1 MVSTVLADISFTS
14 RPFLSSTGTHH
25 KPSICTGARCQ
36 LKDLKRI
43 NHELREL
50 PSSEEPT
57 FYDKKIDD
65 VLAHLQAA
73 RAGLVEIAH
82 KISSEGDL

>member
-1 MVSTVLADISFTS
+1 MNPQDLPIAQLKSW
-14 RPFLSSTGTHH
+14 
-25 KPSICTGARCQ
+25 

-82 KISSEGDL
+82 GISSEGDL

>member
-1 MVSTVLADISFTS
+1 MNGEDI
-14 RPFLSSTGTHH
+14 P
-25 KPSICTGARCQ
+25 IEQ
-36 LKDLKRI
+36 LKSWLKDVLRI
-43 NHELREL
+43 SHELREL
-50 PSSEEPT
+50 PSSEKQT

-82 KISSEGDL
+82 AIQRERD

>member
-1 MVSTVLADISFTS
+1 MNSQNVPIAQLKSW
-14 RPFLSSTGTHH
+14 
-25 KPSICTGARCQ
+25 

-43 NHELREL
+43 MSELREL
-50 PSSEEPT
+50 PSSEDPT
-57 FYDKKIDD
+57 FYDNKIDD

-82 KISSEGDL
+82 EISSEGDL

>member
-1 MVSTVLADISFTS
+1 MKSEDI
-14 RPFLSSTGTHH
+14 P
-25 KPSICTGARCQ
+25 IEQ
-36 LKDLKRI
+36 LKSWLKDVKRI
-43 NHELREL
+43 SHELREL

-57 FYDKKIDD
+57 FYDNKIDD

-82 KISSEGDL
+82 VIQRERDS

>member
-1 MVSTVLADISFTS
+1 MNAADI
-14 RPFLSSTGTHH
+14 P
-25 KPSICTGARCQ
+25 IEQ
-36 LKDLKRI
+36 LKSWLKDVKRI
-43 NHELREL
+43 SHELREL
-50 PSSEEPT
+50 PESEEPT

-82 KISSEGDL
+82 GISSEGDL

>member
-1 MVSTVLADISFTS
+1 MNAADIPIEQLKSW
-14 RPFLSSTGTHH
+14 
-25 KPSICTGARCQ
+25 

-50 PSSEEPT
+50 PESESPT
-57 FYDKKIDD
+57 FYDNKIDD
-65 VLAHLQAA
+65 ILAHLQAA

-82 KISSEGDL
+82 EIQRDSYTHDP

>member
-1 MVSTVLADISFTS
+1 MNSQNVPIAQLKSW
-14 RPFLSSTGTHH
+14 
-25 KPSICTGARCQ
+25 

-50 PSSEEPT
+50 PSSEEST

-73 RAGLVEIAH
+73 RGA
-82 KISSEGDL
+82 

>member
-1 MVSTVLADISFTS
+1 MNSQDVPIAQLKSW
-14 RPFLSSTGTHH
+14 
-25 KPSICTGARCQ
+25 

-50 PSSEEPT
+50 PESEEQT
-57 FYDKKIDD
+57 FYDKKRDD

-82 KISSEGDL
+82 EISSEGDL

>member
-1 MVSTVLADISFTS
+1 MNNEDI
-14 RPFLSSTGTHH
+14 PLE
-25 KPSICTGARCQ
+25 Q
-36 LKDLKRI
+36 LKSWLKDVKRI
-43 NHELREL
+43 SHELRAFL

-57 FYDKKIDD
+57 FYGNKIGD

-82 KISSEGDL
+82 VIQRESGS

>member
-1 MVSTVLADISFTS
+1 MNSQDVPIAQLKSW
-14 RPFLSSTGTHH
+14 
-25 KPSICTGARCQ
+25 

-50 PSSEEPT
+50 PESEEPT

-73 RAGLVEIAH
+73 RAGLIEIAH
-82 KISSEGDL
+82 GISSEGDL

>member
-1 MVSTVLADISFTS
+1 MNAADIPIEQLKSW
-14 RPFLSSTGTHH
+14 
-25 KPSICTGARCQ
+25 

-50 PSSEEPT
+50 PESEKPT
-57 FYDKKIDD
+57 FYDDKILDI
-65 VLAHLQAA
+65 LAHLQAA

-82 KISSEGDL
+82 GIQNES

>member
-1 MVSTVLADISFTS
+1 MNFQDVPIAQL
-14 RPFLSSTGTHH
+14 
-25 KPSICTGARCQ
+25 KNW

-50 PSSEEPT
+50 PESEEPT

-65 VLAHLQAA
+65 VLAHLQVA

-82 KISSEGDL
+82 EIYSEGDL

>member
-1 MVSTVLADISFTS
+1 MNATDI
-14 RPFLSSTGTHH
+14 P
-25 KPSICTGARCQ
+25 IEQ
-36 LKDLKRI
+36 LKSWLKDVKRI
-43 NHELREL
+43 SHELRCL
-50 PSSEEPT
+50 PVEEEPT

-82 KISSEGDL
+82 TISSERDL

>member
-1 MVSTVLADISFTS
+1 MNGEDI
-14 RPFLSSTGTHH
+14 P
-25 KPSICTGARCQ
+25 IEQ
-36 LKDLKRI
+36 LKSWLKDVKRI
-43 NHELREL
+43 SHELREL

-57 FYDKKIDD
+57 FYDNKIDD

-82 KISSEGDL
+82 GIQRERDL

>member
-1 MVSTVLADISFTS
+1 MYGEDI
-14 RPFLSSTGTHH
+14 P
-25 KPSICTGARCQ
+25 IEQ
-36 LKDLKRI
+36 LKNWLKDVKRI
-43 NHELREL
+43 SHELREL

-82 KISSEGDL
+82 GIQRERDL